1 MLSFNIESCCPKSSA
16 RAGTISTSHG
26 KFQTPVFM
34 PVGTYGAIKTQ
45 TPEEIKNIGYNIILS
60 NTYHLFLR
68 PGTEVLRKMGGL
80 HKFMNWNQSILTDS
94 GGFQVYSLRGL
105 RKIEDDGVTFQ
116 SHLDGKMHKLT
127 PQSVVDIQREIGS
140 DIMMMLDICPP
151 GGENKK
157 KWEQAVA
164 MTTSWAKTAMEYHK
178 STKEI
183 YGHKQTLMP
192 IVQGGTDKNLR
203 EKSANELMELDASA
217 YAIGGLAVGEQKEDM
232 QETVSYLNNILPS
245 DKPRYL
251 MGVGTPEDLVSCV
264 DMGVDM
270 FDCVMPTR
278 NARNG
283 QLFTYKGKINIRNS
297 KFQNDE
303 RPIDKNS
310 LSEMSQKYSKSY
322 LHHLFKTKEILGLR
336 IATQHNLHFY
346 YQIMNEMR
354 KNIINN
360 KFDEWKNN
368 FFKAYN
374 SD

>member
-1 MLSFNIESCCPKSSA
+1 
-16 RAGTISTSHG
+16 
-26 KFQTPVFM
+26 M

-80 HKFMNWNQSILTDS
+80 HKFMNWNKSILTDS

-105 RKIEDDGVTFQ
+105 RKIEYDGVTFQ

-157 KWEQAVA
+157 KWEQAVT
-164 MTTSWAKTAMEYHK
+164 MTTSWAKTAMKYHK

-183 YGHKQTLMP
+183 YGHEQTLMP

-297 KFQNDE
+297 RFQDDE
-303 RPIDKNS
+303 TPIDKNS

-368 FFKAYN
+368 FFKVYN

>member
-1 MLSFNIESCCPKSSA
+1 MLSFNIESYCKKSSA

-45 TPEEIKNIGYNIILS
+45 TPEEVENIGYNIILS

-68 PGTEVLRKMGGL
+68 PGIKVLRKMGGL
-80 HKFMNWNQSILTDS
+80 HKFMNWDKSILTDS

-105 RKIEDDGVTFQ
+105 RKIENDGVTFQ
-116 SHLDGKMHKLT
+116 SHLDGKIHKLT
-127 PQSVVDIQREIGS
+127 PKSVVDIQREIGS

-151 GGENKK
+151 GKEKK
-157 KWEQAVA
+157 NWDDAVA
-164 MTTSWAKTAMEYHK
+164 MTTSWAKTAMEHHRK
-178 STKEI
+178 AKEI
-183 YGHKQTLMP
+183 YGYKQTLMP
-192 IVQGGTDKNLR
+192 IVQGGTDTSLR
-203 EKSANELMELDASA
+203 EKSASELMELDANA

-232 QETVSYLNNILPS
+232 QKTVSYLNNILPIE
-245 DKPRYL
+245 KPRYL

-264 DMGVDM
+264 DMGIDM

-283 QLFTYKGKINIRNS
+283 QLFTYQGKVNIRNS
-297 KFQNDE
+297 KFKNDKA
-303 RPIDKNS
+303 PIDENS
-310 LSEMSQKYSKSY
+310 LSVMSKNYSKSY

-346 YQIMNEMR
+346 YQVMAEIR
-354 KNIINN
+354 QNIVDNTFN
-360 KFDEWKNN
+360 EWKNN
-368 FFKAYN
+368 FLKEYKN
-374 SD
+374 G